1 MKQEY
6 VASIISDMNF
16 KEDLRLLKLNQISL
30 LTLVSNIVSNVI
42 MYDVSNGSHIAFQ
55 LTLVSN
61 I

>member
-42 MYDVSNGSHIAFQ
+42 MYDVSNESHIAFQ